1 MLAVVVVV
9 VAVVVV
15 YLVKEKLE
23 HWLNCVKIVR
33 KLAYLISFFSVCE
46 SSKLNPCGEK
56 VSAPQT
62 TPGTVLDVNVT
73 LVTKEYRVVSV
84 ENLVP
89 IGTGD
94 TSFLLLV

>member
-1 MLAVVVVV
+1 MLLAVVVVV
-9 VAVVVV
+9 VAAVVV

-56 VSAPQT
+56 GIC
-62 TPGTVLDVNVT
+62 TPDYSRDSFRC
-73 LVTKEYRVVSV
+73 KCD
-84 ENLVP
+84 
-89 IGTGD
+89 TG
-94 TSFLLLV
+94 